1 VQQRP
6 KSRRPNRC
14 KQNCLKILNYV
25 KKTTIKSISNRDF
38 DPSNETRSL
47 GRKLWENLAANDGED
62 GGVCPS
68 RARDATESG
77 LHAPQKTSACGRLE
91 APLTVVLV
99 SSDSDFFLVLMISG
113 SDDNPYI

>member
-6 KSRRPNRC
+6 KSRGQIGASKTVENTQLR
-14 KQNCLKILNYV
+14 
-25 KKTTIKSISNRDF
+25 KKKKNTNKSISNRDF

-47 GRKLWENLAANDGED
+47 GRKLWENLAAN

-77 LHAPQKTSACGRLE
+77 LHAPQKTSACGRVE

-99 SSDSDFFLVLMISG
+99 SSDSDFFFFG
-113 SDDNPYI
+113 SDDKWF